1 MPPVRGSRPGSM
13 AENPFIPDPP
23 KLMRYVVDVL
33 NDLGLR
39 ADLKVVDDDDAYFDA
54 IYQVTTQAGTRAHPQ
69 LYFSGW
75 GPDYPVASNFI
86 DPQFSCG
93 GGGNTS
99 GYCSRSLDAAMNRA
113 LRLQATDLGAAT
125 RAWTQIEHQ
134 LVEEAAQAPFTNP
147 VTTYAISD
155 RTENVQIHP
164 QWGILLSRIWVQ

>member
-1 MPPVRGSRPGSM
+1 M
-13 AENPFIPDPP
+13 
-23 KLMRYVVDVL
+23 
-33 NDLGLR
+33 
-39 ADLKVVDDDDAYFDA
+39 DDEDAYFDA

-69 LYFSGW
+69 IYFSGW

-147 VTTYAISD
+147 VTTYADLGSD
-155 RTENVQIHP
+155 GERPDPPAV
-164 QWGILLSRIWVQ
+164 GVLLSRIWVQ